1 MDIGIGIGAFK
12 FQNLVSNEMKIT
24 KDPEHKTRIRSQSR
38 KSIQEKCKF
47 QFQNS
52 KKKFAHKQQEFECK
66 EKFQTEVNEGDS
78 SDSQMDDIQ
87 LLEYRRKKKQEF
99 VFEVS
104 DLSSSES
111 FDSEIENDNHSEKR
125 DNPNQEQHQNAC
137 QNLKNL
143 AQSNNLS
150 LQSQN
155 TLQLV
160 NSNKSQKHSIIT
172 KKQKILKSFR
182 PALIKKD
189 FQLLRSLKQNQ
200 DFLNNELATLEEYKI
215 DREIVVDMDCQDIHT
230 FMRLQNEVE
239 EMRRKQMDFNKQK
252 ERHYEI
258 VKNRSNN
265 QPNKIATKPDENK
278 LWIVMMA
285 KKFIKSMKDKKNNES
300 LNKLPSQQPVIRKST
315 RGSQIKQVS

>member
-1 MDIGIGIGAFK
+1 
-12 FQNLVSNEMKIT
+12 MKIT

-52 KKKFAHKQQEFECK
+52 KKKYAHKNQDVEGK
-66 EKFQTEVNEGDS
+66 EKFQTEVDEQDS
-78 SDSQMDDIQ
+78 SDSQMDDAQ
-87 LLEYRRKKKQEF
+87 LLEYRKKKKQEF

-104 DLSSSES
+104 DFSSSES
-111 FDSEIENDNHSEKR
+111 FDSDLENDQHSEQ
-125 DNPNQEQHQNAC
+125 NANSNQEQHQNAC

-143 AQSNNLS
+143 AFSHNIS

-160 NSNKSQKHSIIT
+160 NSNKSQKHSVIT
-172 KKQKILKSFR
+172 KKQKVLKAFR

-258 VKNRSNN
+258 VKNRS
-265 QPNKIATKPDENK
+265 QPNKGATKQDENK
-278 LWIVMMA
+278 LWIMMMA
-285 KKFIKSMKDKKNNES
+285 RKFIKSMKDKKNNKQS
-300 LNKLPSQQPVIRKST
+300 SNQPPQPIVRKST